1 MKNYF
6 NAIGVADMEKV
17 HSAMIAWILD
27 DSNDLTLS
35 SPSSS
40 TSNFSTFDLQERSR
54 LLCDL
59 FGVTPARTFKSIISH
74 VEWNDIDIMIET
86 TDNNNVNEIWV
97 IENKLKSQ
105 EHMSNVK
112 NTNGISSIWQTLKY
126 EIIIDSSFPKL
137 SKHFMLLSLGGDKAK
152 SSSGRWHA
160 YKYDG
165 IQNLLLSVASI
176 KNHVLIE
183 EYANA
188 VSEMTQELSKFLNAS
203 DYRNYPNVFKKIKK
217 SQKTTSLQQNKVK
230 PTEKYIVENGL
241 ETIFQKQLLAK
252 LVKDKLPQICNSVH
266 YDERNGIAMFVCPV
280 CCIGNDYDLSIEFQG
295 GTYKVALLHK
305 DYMSFVDSPK
315 RATSGK
321 LLFQK
326 ILEVEKQS
334 HE

>member
-105 EHMSNVK
+105 EHMSNEK
-112 NTNGISSIWQTLKY
+112 DINGNSNIISIWQTLKY
-126 EIIIDSSFPKL
+126 ENIIDSSF
-137 SKHFMLLSLGGDKAK
+137 
-152 SSSGRWHA
+152 
-160 YKYDG
+160 
-165 IQNLLLSVASI
+165 QNI
-176 KNHVLIE
+176 R
-183 EYANA
+183 
-188 VSEMTQELSKFLNAS
+188 T
-203 DYRNYPNVFKKIKK
+203 
-217 SQKTTSLQQNKVK
+217 
-230 PTEKYIVENGL
+230 
-241 ETIFQKQLLAK
+241 
-252 LVKDKLPQICNSVH
+252 
-266 YDERNGIAMFVCPV
+266 
-280 CCIGNDYDLSIEFQG
+280 
-295 GTYKVALLHK
+295 
-305 DYMSFVDSPK
+305 
-315 RATSGK
+315 
-321 LLFQK
+321 
-326 ILEVEKQS
+326 
-334 HE
+334 